1 MPWLSRLRNAIRAN
15 RLSAEIDREMAFH
28 MAERADD
35 LVASGMTP
43 EAAQREARR
52 RFGNYGVQKE
62 RTRDS
67 DVVVWLE
74 TLAADVRY
82 AVRALRASPG
92 FAAVA
97 IVSLALG
104 IGANTAI
111 FSLINAVMLQALPVD
126 RPSELVVVTRDDR
139 LLTHAMWEEL
149 RQRQR
154 VFSGA
159 FAYAS
164 TGVDLSNG
172 GEAHRAPAGFVSGD
186 FFPTLGARP
195 ALGRT
200 LIPNDDRPGCQPI
213 AVVSHQFWQTELGA
227 KATAIGSSITLD
239 GHPFQVVGV
248 ADPSFFGVEIGY
260 HIPIWIPLCTES
272 LFSGAESGVNSHMGR
287 IVIGR
292 MKPGITVANVRAHL
306 VALRPA
312 ILDATVQY
320 SAPRSGILLSPAE
333 YRKTRFDAKSFTNGD
348 PALRNTYGDALVA
361 LMSVVG
367 VVLLI
372 ACANVANLLLARATA
387 RQREM
392 AVRLALGAS
401 RARLVRQLLT
411 ESVLLSALGAVGGAL
426 FAIWGGRLLVTLL
439 GTTSQSISIDLT
451 PDWRVV
457 GFTTA
462 IAMAT
467 GLLFGLAPAW
477 RGAGVNAG
485 MTMKPQGR
493 GVLEGH
499 SRFRIGKALVVAQIA
514 LSLVCVTGAG
524 LLLGSWLRLAT
535 LDPGYDRDRVLL
547 FSASSQSHGASE
559 SKRGSPYPRILE
571 RLRLVP
577 GVTGAGY
584 AAYTPLVSAWNTV
597 INLDGEASAKSGTIV
612 RMNEVSDGYFDA
624 IGTPLLVGRDFGSGD
639 RPTSPS
645 VAIVSE
651 NLAREFLGGAR
662 AIGKHVRFG
671 SPPGNPVEI
680 IGIVADTK
688 QTSLQNASDPMV
700 YFPFSQDTAGPASV
714 SFAIRT
720 AGPPASFAAV
730 VKATFAEIDPRV
742 SFTINTLARR
752 LQNSIRLPRTLGLLA
767 GFFGGLA
774 LVLAAIGLYG
784 IMAYTVARRRNEIGI
799 RVALGAARGR
809 ILALV
814 LSDVARMVTAGVV
827 IGVGMSLG
835 ATRLVKSLL
844 FGVTPNDP
852 VTLGA
857 AALLLAAVAIA
868 AGALP
873 ARRAAQLDPMAA
885 LRED

>member
-15 RLSAEIDREMAFH
+15 RLSAEVDREMAFH
-28 MAERADD
+28 LAERADD
-35 LVASGMTP
+35 LVASGMNP
-43 EAAQREARR
+43 DAAQREARR
-52 RFGNYGVQKE
+52 RFGNYAVLKE
-62 RTRDS
+62 RTRDT

-74 TLAADVRY
+74 TFAADVRY
-82 AVRALRASPG
+82 AVRALRAAPG
-92 FAAVA
+92 FAVVA
-97 IVSLALG
+97 IASLSLG

-111 FSLINAVMLQALPVD
+111 FSLINAVMLQALPVS
-126 RPSELVVVTRDDR
+126 RPNELVVVTRDDR
-139 LLTHAMWEEL
+139 LLTHAMWEGL

-164 TGVDLSNG
+164 TAVDLSNG
-172 GEAHRAPAGFVSGD
+172 GEAHRVPAGFVSGD

-200 LIPNDDRPGCQPI
+200 LIPDDDRPGCQPI

-227 KATAIGSSITLD
+227 KRTAIGNSITLD

-260 HIPIWIPLCTES
+260 HIPIWIPLCTEEV
-272 LFSGAESGVNSHMGR
+272 FTGAESGVNSHMGR

-292 MKPGITVANVRAHL
+292 MKPGITLSNVRAHL

-392 AVRLALGAS
+392 AIRLALGGS
-401 RARLVRQLLT
+401 RWRLVRQLLT
-411 ESVLLSALGAVGGAL
+411 ESVLLSVLGAIGGVL
-426 FAIWGGRLLVTLL
+426 FAIWGSRLLVTLL
-439 GTTSQSISIDLT
+439 GSTSQSISIDLT

-457 GFTTA
+457 GFTAA

-477 RGAGVNAG
+477 RGARVDAG

-493 GVLEGH
+493 GVVEGH

-547 FSASSQSHGASE
+547 VGATSGPRTPVE
-559 SKRGSPYPRILE
+559 SDRGSPYPRILE
-571 RLRLVP
+571 RLRVVP
-577 GVTGAGY
+577 GVTGAGV
-584 AAYTPLVSAWNTV
+584 AAYTPLVSSWNTV
-597 INLDGEASAKSGTIV
+597 INLDGEARAKSGTIV
-612 RMNEVSDGYFDA
+612 RMNEVSDGYFGA
-624 IGTPLLVGRDFGSGD
+624 LGTPLLAGRDFGSGD
-639 RPTSPS
+639 TPTSPR

-651 NLAREFLGGAR
+651 NLAREFLGGTR
-662 AIGKHVRFG
+662 AIGQHVPFG
-671 SPPGNPVEI
+671 SPPANPVEI

-688 QTSLQNASDPMV
+688 QTSLSDESDPMV
-700 YFPFSQDTAGPASV
+700 YFPFSQDTTMLTEV

-720 AGPPASFAAV
+720 AGPPTSLAGAV
-730 VKATFAEIDPRV
+730 KTAFAEIDPRI
-742 SFTINTLARR
+742 SFRITTLARR

-767 GFFGGLA
+767 GFFGALA
-774 LVLAAIGLYG
+774 LLLAAIGLYG

-809 ILALV
+809 IVTMV
-814 LSDVARMVTAGVV
+814 LSDVTRLVTAGIV
-827 IGVGMSLG
+827 IGVALSLG
-835 ATRLVKSLL
+835 ATRLVRSLL
-844 FGVTPNDP
+844 YGVAPNDP
-852 VTLGA
+852 LTVSA
-857 AALLLAAVAIA
+857 AGLLLAAVAVA
-868 AGALP
+868 AGAIP
-873 ARRAAQLDPMAA
+873 ARRAARLDPMTA
-885 LRED
+885 LRDD